1 MVNYLSENCP
11 KWYASKTGINKKAIC
26 FSKRPY
32 SDNVINIRAEL
43 IIKIKSKALFV
54 VFIQFS
60 SHYKYNKCKA
70 ITYLRGL
77 EIAELKEEDM
87 PSI

>member
-1 MVNYLSENCP
+1 MNFLSEYCP
-11 KWYASKTGINKKAIC
+11 KLYAIKTGINKKAIC

-54 VFIQFS
+54 VFIQFDL
-60 SHYKYNKCKA
+60 YCKYNKCRA
-70 ITYLRGL
+70 ISYLRSL
-77 EIAELKEEDM
+77 EIAELKKEGM